1 MSNNQELLDLVNQL
15 LRLQLRQA
23 EIQVQQS
30 EVLQRITQATEEN
43 NTMSAAPPATAPTPP
58 ATALTEFAIGDWVR
72 VMNPVRLQACI
83 GRIIKIG
90 PTYITILA
98 SNGTK
103 VRRKPKNLVIER

>member
-1 MSNNQELLDLVNQL
+1 MSDNQEILNLVNQL

-30 EVLQRITQATEEN
+30 EVLQRLTQATEED
-43 NTMSAAPPATAPTPP
+43 NTASTAPPATAPAPP
-58 ATALTEFAIGDWVR
+58 ATAPTEFAIGDWVR
-72 VMNPVRLQACI
+72 VVNPVRLQARI

-98 SNGTK
+98 NNGTK
-103 VRRKPKNLVIER
+103 VRRKPKNLILEH